1 MTLRERDVD
10 LADGSLHLVER
21 GAGLPLILLH
31 GITAGARIWD
41 PVAERLA
48 RRFRPIALDQRGHG
62 LSATRSGGYDARAYV
77 RDVLGVLDAL
87 DIGRAVLVGH
97 SLGSRN
103 VLEAGATG
111 HPAVAGVV
119 AIDFTPFVETAKFD
133 ALDRRVSAGDTAFEG
148 PDAVK
153 AYLAGRY
160 PRLPPDAI
168 GRRAEHCYRPGED
181 GLWRPRAVAAAMAD
195 TCAGLRADLAPA
207 LRAISVPALLVRGAD
222 SAFVSAEAFA
232 RARALRPDLGAVT
245 VEGAD
250 HYVPE
255 VQPERTAALVESFV
269 DGLGPAGLS

>member
-1 MTLRERDVD
+1 MTLRERDVV

-62 LSATRSGGYDARAYV
+62 LSVMRSGGYDAPAYV
-77 RDVLGVLDAL
+77 RDLLGVLEAL
-87 DIGRAVLVGH
+87 GIGRAVLVGH

-103 VLEAGATG
+103 VLEAGVTG
-111 HPAVAGVV
+111 HPSVAGVV
-119 AIDFTPFVETAKFD
+119 AIDFTPFVETARFE

-148 PDAVK
+148 PDAVR

-160 PRLPPDAI
+160 PNLPPDAI
-168 GRRAEHCYRPGED
+168 GRRAEYCYRHGED
-181 GLWRPRAVAAAMAD
+181 GLCRPRAVAAAMAE
-195 TCAGLRADLAPA
+195 TCAGLRADLEPA

-232 RARALRPDLGAVT
+232 RACALRPDLGAVT

-255 VQPERTAALVESFV
+255 VQPDRTADLIESFV
-269 DGLGPAGLS
+269 DRLGPAGLS